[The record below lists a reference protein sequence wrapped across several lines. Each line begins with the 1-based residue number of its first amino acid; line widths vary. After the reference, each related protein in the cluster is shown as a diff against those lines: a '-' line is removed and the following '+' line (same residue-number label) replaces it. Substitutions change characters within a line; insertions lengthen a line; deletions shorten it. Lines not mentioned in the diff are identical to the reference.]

1 MLKRREIKAP
11 GAVDVFFFLG
21 AVLISVG
28 AGLLAGLAVG
38 LISAGVF
45 SLAAA
50 YFAEKPEGEDG
61 ERKR

>member
-1 MLKRREIKAP
+1 MLKRRAIKTP

-21 AVLISVG
+21 AALISLG
-28 AGLLAGLAVG
+28 TGLWAGLPAGL
-38 LISAGVF
+38 ICAGGF

-50 YFAEKPEGEDG
+50 WFAEKPEGEDG